1 MYVTRPR
8 MISIQKSVND
18 LGWKQE
24 QLRAALK
31 AYVELVDAQAET
43 AVQGAGGSRD
53 AFLRQLQAVRRE
65 AGAMSDPA
73 PQALRENSSGIA
85 LAVRTCHAELQ
96 EYLNGRNAELRQ
108 VITVLG
114 QALEAV
120 TASSGHYSGQVGKF
134 TRDLDKLVEKE
145 SPLAELRECLG
156 QLIPRLSTCLEQYW
170 RDTEESMAELRN
182 QVHSFQERLES
193 AEKAAATD
201 PLTGLCNRREGER
214 WIRRHI
220 QTGHPLSL
228 IVVDLNRFKA
238 INDRWG
244 HQVGDQI
251 LTNVAGRLQQFVRP
265 GDVVCRWGGDE
276 FVVLM
281 PCSIVQA
288 MARARQVS
296 DRLRGLYRVAPPGQ
310 AEVRV
315 EVGAASGVAEHRSGE
330 TAEELFSRA
339 DLLLYQEKARECT
352 SRVAP

>member
-1 MYVTRPR
+1 
-8 MISIQKSVND
+8 MISIQKSIND

-31 AYVELVDAQAET
+31 AYMELVDAQAET

-53 AFLRQLQAVRRE
+53 AYLRRLQGLRRE

-73 PQALRENSSGIA
+73 PEALRENSAGIA
-85 LAVRTCHAELQ
+85 QAVRTYHVELQ

-120 TASSGHYSGQVGKF
+120 TARSGHYSGQVGEF
-134 TRDLDKLVEKE
+134 TRELGQLVEKE
-145 SPLAELRECLG
+145 SVGELRQCLE

-170 RDTEESMAELRN
+170 RETEESMAELRQ

-228 IVVDLNRFKA
+228 IVMDLNRFKA

-251 LTNVAGRLQQFVRP
+251 LTDVAGRLQQLVRP

-288 MARARQVS
+288 MARARQIG
-296 DRLRGLYRVAPPGQ
+296 DRLRGLYRVAPAGRG
-310 AEVRV
+310 EVRV
-315 EVGAASGVAEHRSGE
+315 EVGAASGVAEYRAGE
-330 TAEELFSRA
+330 TAEDLFSRA

-352 SRVAP
+352 SKVAP